1 MLHSGT
7 SITPSQWLEPE
18 DSDMTNSKDSITI
31 TSTGVHIEDFDI
43 TNRDVAEFLEPFEPD
58 QRPTELRHAVEVGV
72 FCLNRANSSMDIEF
86 IKGRVN
92 EIIND
97 LGVRMEDTTD
107 KLGQELVKKL
117 GSEDGQ
123 VLKPIVDLINQVA
136 KATKERLIEVR
147 DEIDPSKDT
156 SSVGK
161 AIKGFRDLLDPARK
175 DSVQGT
181 LEAAVTNITGE
192 NGELAK
198 GVKTAV
204 GDAIKPLK
212 EEIDALAKEF
222 RAKETAEEAVMQTIE
237 KGDSFEEQ
245 LFQEL
250 RPWANALGADLRHVG
265 TDKRSG
271 DLLIVFSE
279 SSLAATDLRVVIE
292 ARDRQSPNARKGIS
306 DDLAKAMAERKAN
319 AAIYV
324 SRSREG
330 LGKEIGEFDRGVTE
344 AGPWIAITHQYLRA
358 ALVLLVGEHKM
369 LSKGDTGSDVDV
381 AAVKDQIQRMQTSL
395 KRVTSINRK
404 ITDVHN
410 SADAIGTEAR
420 SIRFEINEA
429 LSSIEQA
436 IRSLDNDSAASQE
449 AA

>member
-1 MLHSGT
+1 M
-7 SITPSQWLEPE
+7 
-18 DSDMTNSKDSITI
+18 NSNESITI
-31 TSTGVHIEDFDI
+31 TNTGVHIEDFEI
-43 TNRDVAEFLEPFEPD
+43 ASRDVSEFLERFEPD
-58 QRPTELRHAVEVGV
+58 QRPTEFRHAVEVGV
-72 FCLNRANSSMDIEF
+72 FCLNRANSSVDIEF

-92 EIIND
+92 ELIND
-97 LGVRMEDTTD
+97 VGVKVDQIPD
-107 KLGQELVKKL
+107 KLEQELVKRL
-117 GSEDGQ
+117 GSDDGQ
-123 VLKPIVDLINQVA
+123 VLKPVVDLINQVA
-136 KATKERLIEVR
+136 KATKDRLIEVK

-198 GVKTAV
+198 AVKTVVA
-204 GDAIKPLK
+204 DAIKPLK
-212 EEIDALAKEF
+212 EEVDGLAKEI
-222 RAKETAEEAVMQTIE
+222 RGNEAAEEAVMQTIE

-265 TDKRSG
+265 TDKRPG

-279 SSLAATDLRVVIE
+279 SSLAANDLRVVIE
-292 ARDRQSPNARKGIS
+292 ARDRQSPKARKAIS
-306 DDLAKAMAERKAN
+306 DDLARKMAERKAN

-330 LGKEIGEFDRGVTE
+330 LGKEVGEFDRGVTE

-369 LSKGDTGSDVDV
+369 LAKRDTAADVDV
-381 AAVKDQIQRMQTSL
+381 TAVQDQIQRMQTSL

-404 ITDVHN
+404 ITDVRN
-410 SADAIGTEAR
+410 SANAIGTEADAL
-420 SIRFEINEA
+420 RFEINEA
-429 LSSIEQA
+429 LSSIEHA
-436 IRSLDNDSAASQE
+436 IRLLDNDSDAAQE